1 MRPPLSLERCVAS
14 ELTGLSLLL
23 AVGIL
28 VTAFIDTQKVLARRY
43 LETSRTLAS
52 NLASSRS
59 IQELSEG
66 LLKSLELNERDFPYA
81 MLYHLRTE
89 TATGKKCDLTT
100 EGTVFL
106 AGSVGLPFDHSIC
119 PRQAVLNLSTDNSPS
134 GTESAARWPLAS
146 ALEEAFHSEKPVRL
160 TELAVE
166 VPEDMRQS
174 ESRPPSTLTPLS
186 RLSVLA
192 RN

>member
-1 MRPPLSLERCVAS
+1 MRPPLSLKHCAEP
-14 ELTGLSLLL
+14 ELTDVSLLL

-43 LETSRTLAS
+43 LETSRTLAI

-100 EGTVFL
+100 EGMVFL

-119 PRQAVLNLSTDNSPS
+119 PRQAVLNLSTDSPPS
-134 GTESAARWPLAS
+134 GTESAASWPLAS
-146 ALEEAFHSEKPVRL
+146 ALEEAFHSDKAVRL
-160 TELAVE
+160 TELVVE

-174 ESRPPSTLTPLS
+174 ESRPRPPP
-186 RLSVLA
+186 
-192 RN
+192 